1 MKHYDDIRELSGAA
15 LDPVDCIIGGSPCQD
30 LSLAGKHEGLSGSR
44 SNLFFEQVRI
54 VKEMRENEGK
64 PRYMLWENVVGA
76 FGTHKGA
83 DFQRVLTEIVRI
95 ADPEAPDV
103 PMPSKKWDK
112 SGILYD
118 ENGKWS
124 IAWRTHDAQYWGVA
138 QRRKRISLLADFDGL
153 SAPRL
158 VFDQYDGSA
167 DSTDQDTPS
176 ECTGNRNGS
185 EVQPECEG
193 LSGNPEPCG
202 TPWEGVTTTVEG
214 STGETGES
222 SLVYTLQ
229 GNGIGRSDNA
239 GCGGRGW
246 SDEGVSYT
254 LNTVDRPAVV
264 VIDDVE
270 CLPFDTTQITS
281 PQNGNNP
288 KFGDPCHPLAA
299 GMHPPTVV
307 VSSIEN
313 HPADS
318 RCKID
323 ESGTI
328 QTLTKRMG
336 TGGNNVPLIMIE
348 MTSTKNTIIDDGTSP
363 TLTARM
369 GTGGNQVNA
378 VFTQQAFG
386 DYKECGVASAL
397 KERDYKD
404 ATDLVVSV
412 DTRNIR
418 ESGDV
423 SGALQA
429 KNSGGYSLNFINP
442 IRLGQSIRRLTPK
455 ECERLQGLPDNWT
468 NIGDWIDDNGK
479 KHKSSDSAR
488 YRALGNG
495 IATPYWQWLID
506 RISAE
511 YDRPATMGSL
521 FDGIASFPYC
531 WEKTNGSGTA
541 IWSSEIEPFPKA
553 VSKYHFPE

>member
-1 MKHYDDIRELSGAA
+1 MKHYDDIRELNGAV

-54 VKEMRENEGK
+54 VKEMRANEGK
-64 PRYMLWENVVGA
+64 PRFMLWENVPGA
-76 FGTHKGA
+76 FGTNNGR
-83 DFQRVLTEIVRI
+83 DFQTVLTEIVRI

-103 PMPSKKWDK
+103 PMPEKKWDK
-112 SGILYD
+112 AGILYD
-118 ENGKWS
+118 EDGKWS

-138 QRRKRISLLADFDGL
+138 QRRKRVSLLADFDGL

-158 VFDQYDGSA
+158 VFDQYNGSA
-167 DSTDQDTPS
+167 DSSGQDS
-176 ECTGNRNGS
+176 SGECSGNGS
-185 EVQPECEG
+185 RSEVRPECKG
-193 LSGNPEPCG
+193 VSGNSESCR
-202 TPWEGVTTTVEG
+202 TQREGVATTAEG
-214 STGETGES
+214 STGEA

-254 LNTVDRPAVV
+254 LNTVDRPAVAC
-264 VIDDVE
+264 ISLLNDQGGSSLYGDDNATV
-270 CLPFDTTQITS
+270 S
-281 PQNGNNP
+281 PTLRAEMHGNIP
-288 KFGDPCHPLAA
+288 AVLA
-299 GMHPPTVV
+299 
-307 VSSIEN
+307 
-313 HPADS
+313 D
-318 RCKID
+318 
-323 ESGTI
+323 
-328 QTLTKRMG
+328 
-336 TGGNNVPLIMIE
+336 NVTMIE
-348 MTSTKNTIIDDGTSP
+348 MTSTKNTIIDDGISP

-412 DTRNIR
+412 DVRNIR

-442 IRLGQSIRRLTPK
+442 IRYGQSIRRLTPK